1 MWNVL
6 LNTQE
11 MKRSRSEIKELVS
24 SYSKSELAEMVIAM
38 ASRKEYYD
46 YLSVHFF
53 DKQEGE
59 VELYNKAIED
69 IDKLWVKRYKGFSE
83 QIRLANMIG
92 ACNKR
97 VSEFAKISKNKK
109 LEADLLVYILDDLFK
124 HYQGLLGTCF
134 TPFDTKVASTVRRV
148 ITLMKKLHPDY
159 HIEYEEKVNSY
170 LDVIHRKSDHLDTVY
185 NMPKSI

>member
-1 MWNVL
+1 
-6 LNTQE
+6 
-11 MKRSRSEIKELVS
+11 MKRSKTEIKALVNA
-24 SYSKSELAEMVIAM
+24 YSKSELAEMVIAM

-59 VELYNKAIED
+59 LELYQKAIED
-69 IDKLWVKRYKGFSE
+69 IDKLWIKRYKGFSE
-83 QIRLANMIG
+83 ELRMANMIG

-109 LEADLLVYILDDLFK
+109 LEADLLMYILDDVFRL
-124 HYQGLLGTCF
+124 YSRSLGTCF
-134 TPFDTKVASTVRRV
+134 TSFDSKVALTVRRV
-148 ITLMKKLHPDY
+148 LTLIKKLHPDY
-159 HIEYEEKVNSY
+159 HIEYEEKINSY
-170 LDVIHRKSDHLDTVY
+170 LDVLHRRSDHLDSVF